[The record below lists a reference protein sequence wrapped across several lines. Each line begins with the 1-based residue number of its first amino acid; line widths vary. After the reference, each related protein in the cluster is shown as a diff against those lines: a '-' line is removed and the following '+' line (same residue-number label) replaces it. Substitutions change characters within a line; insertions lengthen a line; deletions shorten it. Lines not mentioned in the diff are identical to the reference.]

1 MLRKIGKT
9 VSEQNES
16 VLKPFFY
23 LLRQR
28 ARRRIGREPNIHR
41 NRRDFPNMQPYLP
54 VTVDKMESR
63 LYSGIFP
70 CYDIIRAKQRR
81 RSNEF
86 IHKDI

>member
-1 MLRKIGKT
+1 MQN
-9 VSEQNES
+9 SEDGFRAERICS
-16 VLKPFFY
+16 EAVFY

-41 NRRDFPNMQPYLP
+41 NRRDFPNMQSYLP